1 MAKLIRA
8 NDKGATKKNARDILM
23 EVIGTFLA
31 NREGGEVDRLREG
44 ILITTDDGD
53 VVVKI
58 ILKKEEIEYTEED
71 ILDTYLPDED
81 EQ

>member
-1 MAKLIRA
+1 MAKLIKA
-8 NDKGATKKNARDILM
+8 NDKGTGKRNAREELQQ
-23 EVIGTFLA
+23 VIGIFLA

-53 VVVKI
+53 VVIKV

-71 ILDTYLPDED
+71 VLDTYLPDE
-81 EQ
+81 E